1 VETYALEIP
10 DLTLITG
17 FKNIAH
23 KRPDFIQKIAW
34 LPAPW
39 AKIKDVGNGW
49 HQRERRKIFFL
60 LNVLLS

>member
-10 DLTLITG
+10 ALTLITR
-17 FKNIAH
+17 FKNIAP

-34 LPAPW
+34 LPVPR

-49 HQRERRKIFFL
+49 HQRERGKNFFFF
-60 LNVLLS
+60 